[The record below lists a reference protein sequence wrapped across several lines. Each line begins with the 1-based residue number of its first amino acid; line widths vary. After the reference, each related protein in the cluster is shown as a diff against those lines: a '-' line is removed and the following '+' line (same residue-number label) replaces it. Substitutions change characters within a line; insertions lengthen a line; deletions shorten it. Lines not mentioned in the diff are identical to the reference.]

1 MIAFY
6 NTQAIGF
13 YQSTPSRAP
22 RPINKPLN
30 TKPIPDGPPPAA
42 VDHYE
47 NFPVASWLLPS
58 RLRAPVRLIYAFA
71 RQADDFADEG
81 DDRQLERLEK
91 LSSFARE
98 LDMFERGEPP
108 RLPLFQRLAPAIRE
122 WGLPVQLFRD
132 LLSAFVQDVTKTRYE
147 DFGEV
152 MSYCRRSAN
161 PIGRLLLHLFQESDP
176 RSLAYSDGICSALQ
190 LINFLQDIPIDYRKG
205 RIYLPID
212 EMRRYGISEAQ
223 IAAGDTRGRWMPFM
237 HFQIERAHR
246 MLEAGAPLGRVLEGR
261 VGLELRTI
269 VLGGERILKKL
280 HRSDGDVFRHRPVLD
295 KGDWLRMVAR
305 AVLAR

>member
-6 NTQAIGF
+6 NTWAICF
-13 YQSTPSRAP
+13 YQSTASRAL

-30 TKPIPDGPPPAA
+30 TKPIPDGPQLSA

-58 RLRAPVRLIYAFA
+58 QLRAPVRLIYAFA

-81 DDRQLERLEK
+81 DDSPQQRLEK
-91 LSSFARE
+91 LASFNRE
-98 LDMFERGEPP
+98 LDMFERGEPVSV
-108 RLPLFQRLAPAIRE
+108 PLFQLLVPVIRE
-122 WGLPVQLFRD
+122 HGLPVQLFRD

-161 PIGRLLLHLFQESDP
+161 PVGRLLLHLFRESDP
-176 RSLAYSDGICSALQ
+176 RSLACSDGICSALQ
-190 LINFLQDIPIDYRKG
+190 LINFLQDIPIDYGKG
-205 RIYLPID
+205 RIYLPAD

-223 IAAGDTRGRWMPFM
+223 IAAGDTSSGWAPFM
-237 HFQIERAHR
+237 RFQIERARR
-246 MLEAGAPLGRVLEGR
+246 MLEAGAPLGRVLKGR
-261 VGLELRTI
+261 IGLELRTI
-269 VLGGERILKKL
+269 VLGGEQILKRL
-280 HRSDGDVFRHRPVLD
+280 HLSDGDVFRHRPVLD
-295 KGDWLRMVAR
+295 KRDWFQMLAR
-305 AVLAR
+305 ALLAR